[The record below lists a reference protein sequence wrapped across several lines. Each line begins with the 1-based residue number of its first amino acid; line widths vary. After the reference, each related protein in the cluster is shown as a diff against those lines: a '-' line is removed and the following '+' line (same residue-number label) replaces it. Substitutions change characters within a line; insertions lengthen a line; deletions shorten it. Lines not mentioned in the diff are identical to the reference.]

1 MFTIR
6 EIFRIPSDGQFW
18 LATMWRNSHPGAQE
32 PSPNA
37 LSIIT
42 PDWDTSEGG
51 AGQLYLAE
59 CLANMV
65 IKSLVTC
72 G

>member
-1 MFTIR
+1 
-6 EIFRIPSDGQFW
+6 
-18 LATMWRNSHPGAQE
+18 MWRNSHPGAQE

-42 PDWDTSEGG
+42 PDWDTSEGE